1 MGDRHQKPASA
12 TLTPAPKGQ
21 RFSYIRVSSTDQN
34 LARQR
39 SMIGQVDKE
48 FLDEVSA
55 RSRAARPGLE
65 RCIDYLRDHD
75 ELIVASIDR
84 LARSLVDLRGISDLV
99 FPREIILWAVRWY
112 CRYKVSYQDFVGEM
126 VGRGVPVEQRA
137 IYR

>member
-1 MGDRHQKPASA
+1 MPVFSTISRIDTPSLRKCSA
-12 TLTPAPKGQ
+12 KRSLSGSTTLGRPTRLPFA
-21 RFSYIRVSSTDQN
+21 VATA
-34 LARQR
+34 LAWA
-39 SMIGQVDKE
+39 
-48 FLDEVSA
+48 A
-55 RSRAARPGLE
+55 RSRADRPGLE

>member
-1 MGDRHQKPASA
+1 MDTTHSGGQTPETSIRDTDAGPEGAAVFLHPRLEYRSEPRPP
-12 TLTPAPKGQ
+12 TL
-21 RFSYIRVSSTDQN
+21 D
-34 LARQR
+34 
-39 SMIGQVDKE
+39 D
-48 FLDEVSA
+48 
-55 RSRAARPGLE
+55 RPGLE